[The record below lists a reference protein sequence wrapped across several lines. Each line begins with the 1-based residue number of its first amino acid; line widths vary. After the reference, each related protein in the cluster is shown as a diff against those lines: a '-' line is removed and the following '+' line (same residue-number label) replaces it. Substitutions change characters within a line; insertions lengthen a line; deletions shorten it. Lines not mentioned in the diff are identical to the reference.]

1 MHNLIGQKDFNSEEL
16 RTILKDKLYSRVTAV
31 GINGG
36 EPFLKTDLLDCINAI
51 VNMLPS
57 LKSLNIISNGFFTD
71 KIISQLTEIKKL
83 CKLKSIKVNLSLS
96 VDGVK
101 DMQDFMRGHKDAFTH
116 VNQTIQA
123 IQSRQNELC
132 DSLGII
138 CTLTRHNI
146 TRINEVEIWAESTG
160 VNVSYNIATINR
172 RIDNFDKFEHFSIF
186 TDQKALFLAREFFYK
201 LFLKTDSEKYFAIF
215 LYLLT
220 RKRYAPCEHL
230 ECSGVTLT
238 PDMQLGYCATYSKNL
253 GNAYLESS
261 YKIFKGNKK
270 HLRELER
277 KFCGGCSHY
286 IYNLS
291 PSGLKLFRDEKIR
304 RMIT

>member
-1 MHNLIGQKDFNSEEL
+1 MLQNIKEKLRRHIFGHRLLVFMQKIHIWLKFLKRIQSRRIQLLKQSILRKSNLPSTIQLPITYKCNFNCVMCGMHNLIGQKDFNSEEL

-116 VNQTIQA
+116 VNQTIQ
-123 IQSRQNELC
+123 N
-132 DSLGII
+132 
-138 CTLTRHNI
+138 
-146 TRINEVEIWAESTG
+146 
-160 VNVSYNIATINR
+160 
-172 RIDNFDKFEHFSIF
+172 
-186 TDQKALFLAREFFYK
+186 
-201 LFLKTDSEKYFAIF
+201 FAI
-215 LYLLT
+215 L
-220 RKRYAPCEHL
+220 
-230 ECSGVTLT
+230 
-238 PDMQLGYCATYSKNL
+238 
-253 GNAYLESS
+253 LESS
-261 YKIFKGNKK
+261 V
-270 HLRELER
+270 H
-277 KFCGGCSHY
+277 
-286 IYNLS
+286 
-291 PSGLKLFRDEKIR
+291 
-304 RMIT
+304 